1 MAQGKVKWFNVTK
14 RFGFIEPTS
23 GGPDVFVHMTAV
35 ENAGMTGL
43 QEGQM
48 ISYDI
53 SNERGKDSAV
63 NLKAVA

>member
-63 NLKAVA
+63 NLKSVA